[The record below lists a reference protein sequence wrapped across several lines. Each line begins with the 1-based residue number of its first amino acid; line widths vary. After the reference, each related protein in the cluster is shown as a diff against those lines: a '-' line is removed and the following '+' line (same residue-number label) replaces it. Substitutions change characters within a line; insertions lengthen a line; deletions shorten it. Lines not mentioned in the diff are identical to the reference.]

1 MKKYNL
7 TLCLFLLNIYSNVF
21 AGGPDFSSDYQ
32 SDTPATLEDI
42 VLGAIVLFVLIK
54 IWLFFFP
61 NDN

>member
-7 TLCLFLLNIYSNVF
+7 ILCLFLLNIYSNVF
-21 AGGPDFSSDYQ
+21 AGGPDFPPDYQ
-32 SDTPATLEDI
+32 SDTPATWEEI